1 VEAAGAALV
10 EAAAEEVSEA
20 LVEAAG
26 AAPEGPEEA
35 PPEAQAENT
44 QVIKRDR
51 SRPAA
56 KIFLFIKSPPL
67 NCPAYTGQTVVK
79 L

>member
-1 VEAAGAALV
+1 MEAAGAALV

-20 LVEAAG
+20 LVEAAVG
-26 AAPEGPEEA
+26 AS
-35 PPEAQAENT
+35 PEAQAEKV

-56 KIFLFIKSPPL
+56 KIFLFIRVL
-67 NCPAYTGQTVVK
+67 